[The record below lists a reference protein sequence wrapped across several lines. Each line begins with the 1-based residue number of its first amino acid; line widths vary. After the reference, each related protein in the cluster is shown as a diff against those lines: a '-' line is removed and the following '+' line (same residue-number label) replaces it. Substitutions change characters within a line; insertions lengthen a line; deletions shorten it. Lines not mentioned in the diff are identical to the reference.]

1 MGYNDVK
8 VEMSLNEDNVE
19 TDELVLW
26 VEGTV
31 ESIIEKLDV
40 SLNEIQKHIC
50 Y

>member
-1 MGYNDVK
+1 MGYIDVK

-31 ESIIEKLDV
+31 ESIIEQLDV